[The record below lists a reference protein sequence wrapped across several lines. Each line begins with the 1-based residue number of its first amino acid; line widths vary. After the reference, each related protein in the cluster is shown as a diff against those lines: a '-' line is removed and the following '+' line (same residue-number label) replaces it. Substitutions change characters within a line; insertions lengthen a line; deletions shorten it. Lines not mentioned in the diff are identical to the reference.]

1 MSSYLGI
8 YDGHNASAAVF
19 SDGRIH
25 TAIQEERLTGI
36 KNYFGLPEKS
46 VAACMAAAGAQPDDL
61 DAVCVAS
68 RYISTPRPPGYMK
81 KAFDE
86 RYHPPLTQRFARS
99 MGGSSA
105 YRKLRAGQRM
115 EQRQTTVASWG
126 FPHDR
131 IVFYDHHRTHAAT
144 AYYGLRQ
151 DDDPYL
157 ILTLDGGGDGLS
169 GSVWIG
175 RSGQL
180 ELVETI
186 PQADSLGEIYAVTT
200 HLLGFMPLEHE
211 YKLMGMA
218 PYAASEYAEEVAELL
233 ASYVGL
239 DPGNPLRFKRRVPE
253 PLAQLGPRLQKALVR
268 QRFDNICSGLQS
280 FTERAMAE
288 WTSACVEKLGVSR
301 VLAAGGVFMNVK
313 ANKVLSE
320 LDQVDYFQAFPSCS
334 DETLSLGACY
344 LAASEKGEQI
354 EPLRHFYLGP
364 DFAREDCEA
373 ALRGVEGI
381 TIEEPADMAG
391 RAAQLLA
398 TGQVIARAAGGMEFG
413 ARALGNRSILADPIN
428 QDVVRVINRMIKKR
442 DFWMPFAPVVLRP
455 ECERYFINGK
465 DLPSPYM
472 MNTFDSTDKRDE
484 LMAAIHNADLTA
496 RPQLLEPGQNPGYED
511 ILVRFQELTGRSVLL
526 NTSFNLHGSPIV
538 GSPAEAVHVLVNS
551 GLNHLILGPFL
562 ASKEAAV
569 AAARARK

>member
-1 MSSYLGI
+1 MSYLGI

-19 SDGRIH
+19 RDGRIH
-25 TAIQEERLTGI
+25 TAIQEERLTGV
-36 KNYFGLPEKS
+36 KNYFGLPEKAVLAS
-46 VAACMAAAGAQPDDL
+46 MAAAGARPEDF

-68 RYISTPRPPGYMK
+68 RYITTPRPPGYMK

-86 RYHPPLTQRFARS
+86 RYHPRLTQRLARS
-99 MGGSSA
+99 MAGSSS
-105 YRKLRAGQRM
+105 YRKLRANQRM
-115 EQRQTTVASWG
+115 QQRREAVASWG
-126 FPHDR
+126 FPDDR

-157 ILTLDGGGDGLS
+157 VLTLDGGGDGLS
-169 GSVWIG
+169 GSVWVG
-175 RSGQL
+175 RAGEL

-218 PYAASEYAEEVAELL
+218 PYATSGYGEEVARLL
-233 ASYVGL
+233 ESYLGL

-253 PLAQLGPRLQKALVR
+253 PLAQLGPRLEKALVR
-268 QRFDNICSGLQS
+268 QRFDNICAGLQS
-280 FTERAMAE
+280 FTERAMAA
-288 WTSACVEKLGVSR
+288 WATACVEKLKIGR
-301 VLAAGGVFMNVK
+301 ILAAGGVFMNVK

-344 LAASEKGEQI
+344 LAAAEKGEQI
-354 EPLRHFYLGP
+354 EPLEHYYLGP
-364 DFAREDCEA
+364 DFSRDECQA
-373 ALRGVEGI
+373 ALREVEDVA
-381 TIEEPADMAG
+381 IEEPADMAQ

-398 TGQVIARAAGGMEFG
+398 SGEVIARAAGGMEFG

-428 QDVVRVINRMIKKR
+428 QDVVRVINQMIKKR
-442 DFWMPFAPVVLRP
+442 DFWMPFAPVVLRS
-455 ECERYFINGK
+455 EGERYFVNAK

-484 LMAAIHNADLTA
+484 LMAAVHNADLTA
-496 RPQLLEPGQNPGYED
+496 RPQLLEPGQNQGYED
-511 ILVRFQELTGRSVLL
+511 ILVRFRELTGRSVLL

-538 GSPAEAVHVLVNS
+538 GSPEEAVHVLVNS

-562 ASKEAAV
+562 ASKKS
-569 AAARARK
+569 AAR